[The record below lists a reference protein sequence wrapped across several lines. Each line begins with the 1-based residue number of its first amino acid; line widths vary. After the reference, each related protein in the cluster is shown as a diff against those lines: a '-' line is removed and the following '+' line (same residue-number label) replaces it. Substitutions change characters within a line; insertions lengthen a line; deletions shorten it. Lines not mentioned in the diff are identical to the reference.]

1 MNRLFTRFA
10 QLYLRGMEVQAT
22 TWAERLG
29 AAWAGEPVVL
39 EISEVAAMLGI
50 GAVVAAFG
58 WWVLRMALGVTL
70 REWKRSMPAAPGWE
84 VMNSPFLNRLALFLP
99 LVVMGIVADAALE
112 QYPVGELFVR
122 RVLRLGGIVNSVLVV
137 FALLNGFRT
146 AFADV
151 NSLRDKPINSYVQV
165 GKILVG
171 ILAGLALVATLSGQS
186 VGVILGSLGAATAII
201 LLVFRDAL
209 LGLTA
214 SVQMSTGDLV
224 RLGDWVELE
233 KFGADGTV
241 VEINLTSVKVQ
252 NWDLTYTVIPAYAVI
267 SESFKNWRGMQEG
280 DGRRIKRHLLVR
292 TTSVH
297 FASDE
302 LVDDLLQ
309 LELFR
314 PWLKARKAEIAS
326 ANSATTSLLS
336 HPLGGRRFTNLGLFR
351 NYAIAYLQHSPRVHQ
366 GMPLLVRQLQPTT
379 EGIPLEVYC
388 FSVAKDWESYETLQ
402 SDLFDHLLAALPHF
416 QLEATEFAP
425 APKHASIL

>member
-1 MNRLFTRFA
+1 ML
-10 QLYLRGMEVQAT
+10 G
-22 TWAERLG
+22 LG
-29 AAWAGEPVVL
+29 AL
-39 EISEVAAMLGI
+39 AAAL
-50 GAVVAAFG
+50 G
-58 WWVLRMALGVTL
+58 WWLLRMLLGVTL
-70 REWKRSMPAAPGWE
+70 REWKRSLPAAPGWE

-99 LVVMGIVADAALE
+99 LVIMGLVADVALE
-112 QYPVGELFVR
+112 EFPVGKLFVSR
-122 RVLRLGGIVNSVLVV
+122 TLRLGGIFNSVLVV

-151 NSLRDKPINSYVQV
+151 HSLRDKPINSYVQV

-171 ILAGLALVATLSGQS
+171 ILAMLALVATLSGQS

-224 RLGDWVELE
+224 RLGDWVEVD

-292 TTSVH
+292 STSVH
-297 FASDE
+297 FASDSLIE
-302 LVDDLLQ
+302 GLL
-309 LELFR
+309 LLDTFR
-314 PWLKARKAEIAS
+314 PWLAARKSEIDA
-326 ANSATTSLLS
+326 ANAAHPGLHS
-336 HPLGGRRFTNLGLFR
+336 HPLSGRRFTNLGLFR
-351 NYAIAYLQHSPRVHQ
+351 NYAISYLRSLPRVNVE
-366 GMPLLVRQLQPTT
+366 MPLLVRQLQPTT

-388 FSVAKDWESYETLQ
+388 FSLAKDWESYETLQ
-402 SDLFDHLLAALPHF
+402 SDVFDHLFAALPHF
-416 QLEATEFAP
+416 QLEATEFTP
-425 APKHASIL
+425 GHKTPSVL

>member
-1 MNRLFTRFA
+1 MNRLFTRYP
-10 QLYLRGMEVQAT
+10 QLYLRAMEAHGTSWSEWLLARWSGNPVELAP
-22 TWAERLG
+22 AEVVGVLG
-29 AAWAGEPVVL
+29 VGLAAAALGWWLLRVVL
-39 EISEVAAMLGI
+39 
-50 GAVVAAFG
+50 G
-58 WWVLRMALGVTL
+58 WTL
-70 REWKRSMPAAPGWE
+70 RELKRSVDGAPEWDI
-84 VMNSPFLNRLALFLP
+84 MNGAFLNRLAFFLP
-99 LVVMGIVADAALE
+99 LVVFGMASDAALASF
-112 QYPVGELFVR
+112 PVGHLFVSR
-122 RVLRLGGIVNSVLVV
+122 TLRLIGIVNAVLVV

-151 NSLRDKPINSYVQV
+151 ASLRDKPINSYVQV
-165 GKILVG
+165 GKIIVG
-171 ILAGLALVATLSGQS
+171 LLASLALVATLSGQS

-224 RLGDWVELE
+224 RLGDWVELD

-280 DGRRIKRHLLVR
+280 TGRRIKRHLLVR
-292 TTSVH
+292 STSVH

-302 LVDDLLQ
+302 LVAGLLK

-314 PWLKARKAEIAS
+314 PWLEERQADIARENASSPSSKA
-326 ANSATTSLLS
+326 
-336 HPLGGRRFTNLGLFR
+336 HPLGGRRLTNLGLFR
-351 NYAIAYLQHSPRVHQ
+351 NYAIAYLKNTPRVHSH
-366 GMPLLVRQLQPTT
+366 MPLLVRQLQPTT

-388 FSVAKDWESYETLQ
+388 FSVAKDWEAYETLQ
-402 SDLFDHLLAALPHF
+402 ADLFDHLFAALPHF
-416 QLEATEFAP
+416 GLEATEWTP
-425 APKHASIL
+425 GPKG

>member
-1 MNRLFTRFA
+1 
-10 QLYLRGMEVQAT
+10 MEEPSS
-22 TWAERLG
+22 TWAERL
-29 AAWAGEPVVL
+29 AEAWAGAPVPL
-39 EISEVAAMLGI
+39 EASEVAAMLGL
-50 GAVVAAFG
+50 GALAAAVG
-58 WWVLRMALGVTL
+58 WWVLRLALGVTL
-70 REWKRSMPAAPGWE
+70 REWKRSLPAAPGWE

-99 LVVMGIVADAALE
+99 LVVMGVVADVALE
-112 QYPVGELFVR
+112 HYPVGKLFVSR
-122 RVLRLGGIVNSVLVV
+122 TLRLGGIVNSVLVV

-151 NSLRDKPINSYVQV
+151 GSLRDKPINSYIQV

-171 ILAGLALVATLSGQS
+171 ILALLALVATLSGQS

-214 SVQMSTGDLV
+214 SVQMSTADLV
-224 RLGDWVELE
+224 RLGDWVELD

-267 SESFKNWRGMQEG
+267 SDSFKNWRGMQEG

-292 TTSVH
+292 STSVH
-297 FASDE
+297 FASDSLIE
-302 LVDDLLQ
+302 SLLQ
-309 LELFR
+309 LETFR
-314 PWLKARKAEIAS
+314 PWLAARKAEIEA
-326 ANSATTSLLS
+326 ANTSQPALHT
-336 HPLGGRRFTNLGLFR
+336 HPLSGRRFTNLGLFR
-351 NYAIAYLQHSPRVHQ
+351 NYAISYLRSLPRVN
-366 GMPLLVRQLQPTT
+366 GEMPLLVRQLQPTT

-402 SDLFDHLLAALPHF
+402 SDVFDHLFAALPHF

-425 APKHASIL
+425 GHAAASVL